1 MTILK
6 SALTY
11 RNLRLLF
18 YLLLLTAAAY
28 LARNLLLF
36 YTELKLVNHIPRL
49 ADQPVAP
56 PAKNGGTPERRDYK
70 VLLERN
76 LFGIRLDSAPIASRK
91 SDPPGNI
98 DKLALTTLNCT
109 LVGTVIQENGQSWA
123 IIRDNQTSRDEKVS
137 TGGTISGAK
146 VTAILRNKVV
156 LNSSG
161 KDELLVMGIERI
173 RGGKETQ
180 GRKKAQSSASDTPN
194 KGAVRPPEVLTAP
207 LVIPEKKSRPHS
219 SEN

>member
-1 MTILK
+1 M
-6 SALTY
+6 Y

-28 LARNLLLF
+28 LGSNLLIF
-36 YTELKLVNHIPRL
+36 YTELKLVNHVPRL
-49 ADQPVAP
+49 VDQTVAP
-56 PAKNGGTPERRDYK
+56 PAKNGSPERKDYK
-70 VLLERN
+70 ILMERN
-76 LFGIRLDSAPIASRK
+76 LFGIRLDSAPVAPKK
-91 SDPPGNI
+91 SDLLGNI

-146 VTAILRNKVV
+146 VMAILRNRVV
-156 LNSSG
+156 LNSGG

-173 RGGKETQ
+173 RAGKDTQ
-180 GRKKAQSSASDTPN
+180 GRKKPHSSASDTPD

-207 LVIPEKKSRPHS
+207 LTTPEKKSRTLS
-219 SEN
+219 SED